1 MRNFPCFEGKLVIVC
16 MLREFRNYISLGL
29 ENKIIGL
36 SLSLM
41 TNYVN
46 HVYFLVTICRKL
58 CHGWRLRPTT
68 KDRYFCFRVGHRF
81 STFKFKERFSAKKVW
96 WAKIRLKE
104 NRRSSLWHQN
114 KRLDKI
120 LTCEWQFS
128 THSKIKMRNTT
139 TLNGLFISE
148 RDKQLEVGNY
158 IREGESTQRIH
169 ANALFKKANVS
180 GIKSHFI
187 VPIFSLGD

>member
-1 MRNFPCFEGKLVIVC
+1 MDLYYLKFVWESEHCEWMSVNERKWENFPCFVGKLVILYAC
-16 MLREFRNYISLGL
+16 RGNLGIISPL
-29 ENKIIGL
+29 ESKIIGL

-41 TNYVN
+41 TNYVIN
-46 HVYFLVTICRKL
+46 HVYFLVKICRQL
-58 CHGWRLRPTT
+58 CHSWRLRPTT

-96 WAKIRLKE
+96 WTKIRLKE
-104 NRRSSLWHQN
+104 NRRSCLWHQN

-120 LTCEWQFS
+120 VCEWLFS

-148 RDKQLEVGNY
+148 RDKRLEVV
-158 IREGESTQRIH
+158 
-169 ANALFKKANVS
+169 K
-180 GIKSHFI
+180 GI
-187 VPIFSLGD
+187 LYTRRC